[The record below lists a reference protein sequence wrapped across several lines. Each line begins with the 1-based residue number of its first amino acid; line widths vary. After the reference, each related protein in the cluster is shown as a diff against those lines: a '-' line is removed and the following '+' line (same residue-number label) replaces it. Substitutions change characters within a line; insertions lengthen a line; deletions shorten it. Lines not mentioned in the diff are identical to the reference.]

1 LLADDGARGLS
12 HLKVDRAAGVPD
24 GTTSFYYR
32 TKSALLHGI
41 ADRIAELDL
50 AALAA
55 VVSATANSAGQSPQ
69 GPQQVSRLA
78 TAVFNASREPALSR
92 TKARIELSLHADR
105 DPALAAKIQVYFERF
120 QEMIR
125 DVVAELTLDDGSDA
139 ALLKRQQF
147 AVMMFIGGVMAGLAM
162 GFHTVDSAEQIDH
175 HIAAIIAGEHA
186 TPIGTPTHRD
196 A

>member
-69 GPQQVSRLA
+69 GPQQASRLA

-125 DVVAELTLDDGSDA
+125 DVVAGLTLDDGSDA

-186 TPIGTPTHRD
+186 TPIVTPTHRD

>member
-1 LLADDGARGLS
+1 LLADDGSRGLS

-55 VVSATANSAGQSPQ
+55 VVSATASSAEQSPR

-105 DPALAAKIQVYFERF
+105 DAALAAKIQVYFERF

-125 DVVAELTLDDGSDA
+125 DVVAGLTLDDGSDPD
-139 ALLKRQQF
+139 LLKRQQF

-162 GFHTVDSAEQIDH
+162 GFQTVYSAEQIDH

-186 TPIGTPTHRD
+186 TPIVTPTRRD